1 MTDRETM
8 KQVLDALNE
17 IRDITQHYKAYDTI
31 AIDAI
36 TALEA
41 RLAEPEQEP
50 VAKVIPGT
58 RKASEPPKQEPVAYT
73 YLGIKNDGSTHGPHL
88 CWKPEYMDEMSHSKG
103 AIATPLYTAPPKP
116 EWVGLTDEEIN
127 EAQEVAYRSFRRH
140 EMSARGQLIMPADSV
155 DWHFARAVEAK
166 LKEKNHE

>member
-1 MTDRETM
+1 MEMTDRETM
-8 KQVLDALNE
+8 KQVLNALNE

-58 RKASEPPKQEPVAYT
+58 RKASEPPKQEPVHGWRFT
-73 YLGIKNDGSTHGPHL
+73 FTLGVPGVMRCVL
-88 CWKPEYMDEMSHSKG
+88 C
-103 AIATPLYTAPPKP
+103 
-116 EWVGLTDEEIN
+116 
-127 EAQEVAYRSFRRH
+127 
-140 EMSARGQLIMPADSV
+140 
-155 DWHFARAVEAK
+155 
-166 LKEKNHE
+166 EKNHG

>member
-116 EWVGLTDEEIN
+116 EWVGLTDEELRKISD
-127 EAQEVAYRSFRRH
+127 SFLSPID
-140 EMSARGQLIMPADSV
+140 E
-155 DWHFARAVEAK
+155 DWVSELAISQWVVEDFAKAISAK
-166 LKEKNHE
+166 LKEKNHG

>member
-41 RLAEPEQEP
+41 RLTEPEQEP

-58 RKASEPPKQEPVAYT
+58 RKASEPPKQEPVAT
-73 YLGIKNDGSTHGPHL
+73 LEITTPENWRFTSEHILDLGGWGKRIKLPV
-88 CWKPEYMDEMSHSKG
+88 G
-103 AIATPLYTAPPKP
+103 AYPLYAMPPKP

-127 EAQEVAYRSFRRH
+127 EAQEVAYRSFRRY

-166 LKEKNHE
+166 LKEKNHG